1 MTDLE
6 KFEELFKSVGVGY
19 SNVFTGKGR
28 YIRLDERCFIED
40 GEEDIEIGVDFD
52 FNLDGSFKG
61 VDVG

>member
-19 SNVFTGKGR
+19 TRAEYNGYPYLTV
-28 YIRLDERCFIED
+28 
-40 GEEDIEIGVDFD
+40 GESYHESGTDFD

-61 VDVG
+61 VDVV

>member
-19 SNVFTGKGR
+19 SVNHATDTH
-28 YIRLDERCFIED
+28 YITLHEHSSF
-40 GEEDIEIGVDFD
+40 DIECEYIGVDFD
-52 FNLDGSFKG
+52 FNLDGSFQG